1 MDSET
6 LNKIGGKV
14 KWIEVPYT
22 TTKLSVETGK
32 NKWQTAGGDTIIARV
47 DIGSE
52 ADPDAVLRATRE
64 WLKEKAVEANKVT
77 MDKLLVLYNKYH
89 KPTPVPSVPE
99 LPKTATEPH
108 KPAPTKTGPAPT
120 VGSDEAVFDVD
131 SILIEVMPDGVTKT
145 AKAKGGRWTK
155 YGVKVWDEVLLL
167 PPLEWT
173 LQELDVGDYGP
184 PKGLQAIVMM
194 VDDKPKKVTAW
205 K

>member
-77 MDKLLVLYNKYH
+77 MDKLLVLYKAYH
-89 KPTPVPSVPE
+89 EPGVAPAKPPVAKKPPVAQSAQQPV
-99 LPKTATEPH
+99 KTEPQ
-108 KPAPTKTGPAPT
+108 G
-120 VGSDEAVFDVD
+120 DEDVFDVD

-155 YGVKVWDEVLLL
+155 WGVKVWDEVLLL

-184 PKGLQAIVMM
+184 PKGLQAIVLM